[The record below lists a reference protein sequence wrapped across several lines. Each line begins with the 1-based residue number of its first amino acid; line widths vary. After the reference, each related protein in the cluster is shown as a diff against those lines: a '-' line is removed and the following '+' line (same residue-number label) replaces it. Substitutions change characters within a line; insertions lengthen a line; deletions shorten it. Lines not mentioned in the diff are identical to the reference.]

1 MRRTS
6 YANVVINGANDDSEN
21 TPHDEVPNS
30 GDLDDASFI
39 TSNGHPLYLQNVDH
53 PGLVL
58 ISKKLTGTE
67 NFGPWKR
74 SLSIALS
81 AKNKLG
87 LLNGSV
93 PMPDAE
99 SPLRAQWERVN
110 DMVISWILNTVS
122 EEISNGMDFVNTA
135 QEVWEE
141 LTGQFSSI
149 DGHRI
154 YQILKD
160 LHALEQG
167 DKSVEIYYH
176 KMKNLWDEYVALE
189 PTTTCKCSAKCDSHL
204 VVEAR
209 HQRKRLLQFIIGLND
224 SFSNARGQILMMDP
238 LPSITQAYSLVKQ
251 EEKQRQKHVSSNAFL
266 GNVKSDISTTSPT
279 VSSAGTNNVLP
290 DSTSS
295 KK

>member
-1 MRRTS
+1 M
-6 YANVVINGANDDSEN
+6 
-21 TPHDEVPNS
+21 
-30 GDLDDASFI
+30 
-39 TSNGHPLYLQNVDH
+39 
-53 PGLVL
+53 L

-74 SLSIALS
+74 SMSIALS

-93 PMPDAE
+93 PKPDE
-99 SPLRAQWERVN
+99 NSPLRAQWERVN

-122 EEISNGMDFVNTA
+122 EDISNGMDFVNTA

-141 LTGQFSSI
+141 LAGQFSSI

-167 DKSVEIYYH
+167 DKSAELYYH

-189 PTTTCKCSAKCDSHL
+189 PAVACKCGSHKL
-204 VVEAR
+204 LEER
-209 HQRKRLLQFIIGLND
+209 DQRKRLLQFLMGLND

-238 LPSITQAYSLVKQ
+238 LPLIWV
-251 EEKQRQKHVSSNAFL
+251 
-266 GNVKSDISTTSPT
+266 
-279 VSSAGTNNVLP
+279 
-290 DSTSS
+290 
-295 KK
+295 